1 MKVIR
6 LHPRDNVAVA
16 LEDVAQGEV
25 LSLDGAELTAAESVR
40 RGHKLALSP
49 IPAGEKI
56 IKYGCAIGTA
66 KADIPRGAWVHVH
79 NAATGLSEGGAYRY
93 DHKTY
98 ELPSVKPRT
107 FRGYRR
113 ADGRAAIRNELGI
126 VPTVG
131 CVNSIAQPDGGR
143 PRPDPQA
150 AGRAGPPSQRR
161 GRAGAG
167 VGVRESDPG
176 AV

>member
-56 IKYGCAIGTA
+56 KI
-66 KADIPRGAWVHVH
+66 
-79 NAATGLSEGGAYRY
+79 
-93 DHKTY
+93 
-98 ELPSVKPRT
+98 
-107 FRGYRR
+107 
-113 ADGRAAIRNELGI
+113 GRAH
-126 VPTVG
+126 V
-131 CVNSIAQPDGGR
+131 
-143 PRPDPQA
+143 
-150 AGRAGPPSQRR
+150 
-161 GRAGAG
+161 
-167 VGVRESDPG
+167 
-176 AV
+176 